1 MVVLRP
7 ILCYSVVSVCA
18 RRVSVGMLMNLPRV
32 WGITGLLVLA
42 LVLGGGGTPAPDSS
56 DPFLSYQINKSRG
69 EPRFERRNVFLADR
83 FGGGD
88 FRVIK
93 PVALLN
99 PADARRRR
107 NHGPRDPPDELP
119 GRGGPGL
126 TCQKTS

>member
-1 MVVLRP
+1 
-7 ILCYSVVSVCA
+7 
-18 RRVSVGMLMNLPRV
+18 MLMNLPRV

-99 PADARRRR
+99 PADAD
-107 NHGPRDPPDELP
+107 GEGITDPETHLMSY
-119 GRGGPGL
+119 RVGGA
-126 TCQKTS
+126 QV